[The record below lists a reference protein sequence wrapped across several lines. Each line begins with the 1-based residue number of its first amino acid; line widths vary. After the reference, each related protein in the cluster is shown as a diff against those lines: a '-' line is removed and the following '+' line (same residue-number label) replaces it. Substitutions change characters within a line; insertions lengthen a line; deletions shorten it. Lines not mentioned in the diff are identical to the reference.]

1 MLFLTRQGESL
12 GCYNQKLQ
20 DAATQNAALQNQRLE
35 QVIEEV
41 STKRLATVVYE
52 EVKVRPQ
59 LVKYESD
66 ES

>member
-1 MLFLTRQGESL
+1 LS
-12 GCYNQKLQ
+12 
-20 DAATQNAALQNQRLE
+20 NASSE
-35 QVIEEV
+35 EEV